1 MPRIKISVYGSIDM
15 RLRMICESG
24 QYDLKEAIYNALPDH
39 AAKSKL
45 IEWAFSKNTYTKY
58 NERHTSAIIS
68 KELKAG
74 HRLVGNPWK
83 EDVDEDELQ
92 GFEVVDYG
100 NQLMVSLP
108 DNSDVIDYVIN
119 ADLPETHIVRGLAFG
134 YPPDEVYSFY
144 KTRAIRKVWKEFVIE
159 NGATPMTEYGRG
171 YNPAIGDNSG
181 SVYVYPQDLD
191 TLDGLIS
198 KFKVISVKRWCPHCR
213 QYVSLKGPNHER
225 YKDDPNY
232 EKLRDLW
239 SYECEHEPEY
249 YPFKD
254 FEDQHWYA
262 YEFDLSKVKFFV

>member
-1 MPRIKISVYGSIDM
+1 MIMK
-15 RLRMICESG
+15 LRMICESG
-24 QYDLKEAIYNALPDH
+24 QHDLKEAIYNALPDH
-39 AAKSKL
+39 VTKSKL
-45 IEWAFSKNTYTKY
+45 VEWAFSKNTYTKH

-119 ADLPETHIVRGLAFG
+119 TNLPEMHMVRGLAFG

-144 KTRAIRKVWKEFVIE
+144 KTRAIRKVWKAFVKE
-159 NGATPMTEYGRG
+159 NGVELVTD
-171 YNPAIGDNSG
+171 YNPNGFDAIASELENGSHIG

-191 TLDGLIS
+191 TLNNLIS
-198 KFKVISVKRWCPHCR
+198 KFKIISIKRWCPHCR

-225 YKDDPNY
+225 YQNDPNY

-254 FEDQHWYA
+254 FEDQHWYE
-262 YEFDLSKVKFFV
+262 YSFDLNNVKFFI